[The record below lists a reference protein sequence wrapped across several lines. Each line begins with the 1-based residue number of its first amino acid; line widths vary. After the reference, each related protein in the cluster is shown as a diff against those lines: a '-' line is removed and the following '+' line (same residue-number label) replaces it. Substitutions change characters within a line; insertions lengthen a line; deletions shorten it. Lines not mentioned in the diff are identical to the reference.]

1 MASPLVQPQPPQP
14 PQLPPSSQ
22 LVPSPQLSASLLVT
36 KKSETLGFYGKMM
49 GVLEQSLFFSMF
61 DGRFGGIP
69 MNFRHTHLLPASNG
83 DTCIYLSCC
92 QSSTHHSGCILT
104 LDVQHV
110 WGQDRSYCQT
120 WGCNCPNKTHSIHIL
135 SHCIWRIPLLI
146 IPSNPV
152 KIQHFCW

>member
-1 MASPLVQPQPPQP
+1 MPFPFAPLNFPLAMASPLVQPQPPQP

-36 KKSETLGFYGKMM
+36 KNLKHWDFREDDGGFGTIM
-49 GVLEQSLFFSMF
+49 VFPMF

-69 MNFRHTHLLPASNG
+69 MNFRHTHLLPATNG

-110 WGQDRSYCQT
+110 ARTDLTVKHEVVIVPIYPT
-120 WGCNCPNKTHSIHIL
+120 ASIFYPIAYGEF
-135 SHCIWRIPLLI
+135 P
-146 IPSNPV
+146 
-152 KIQHFCW
+152 F